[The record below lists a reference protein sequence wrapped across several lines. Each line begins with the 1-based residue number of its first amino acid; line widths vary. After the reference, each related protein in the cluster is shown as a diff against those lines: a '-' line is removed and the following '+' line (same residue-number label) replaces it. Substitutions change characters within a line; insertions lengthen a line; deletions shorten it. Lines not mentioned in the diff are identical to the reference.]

1 MTETFDTSAWIEYFS
16 GSKLGRQVKPYVD
29 STGTIFTPAIGLM
42 EIKTKYQRERK
53 KWKSRI
59 DFITERSLVI
69 DIDTEIALLA
79 ADIKLKYKLHSID
92 ALIYAS
98 ALKHKSTLVTKEHH
112 FQDLKDVIILE

>member
-16 GSKLGRQVKPYVD
+16 GSRLGRLVKRYVD
-29 STGTIFTPAIGLM
+29 SSDTIFTPSIGLM
-42 EIKTKYQRERK
+42 EIKHKYQKEMK

-79 ADIKLKYKLHSID
+79 ADIKFKYKLHSID

-98 ALKHKSTLVTKEHH
+98 SRKHKSILLTKDHH